1 MLREPL
7 AVEHFHAPPE
17 FLSPR
22 RESPTVT
29 LPLGVQVSRS
39 TLRRF
44 VRAMAAE
51 GLALQSARLG
61 YDSSYAYQAFARAH
75 TSDDAALREMA
86 LELFAAFERRAA

>member
-1 MLREPL
+1 MLREPA

-17 FLSPR
+17 FLCARVGAPN
-22 RESPTVT
+22 VT

-61 YDSSYAYQAFARAH
+61 YDSCYAYDAFARAH
-75 TSDDAALREMA
+75 ASNYAVLRDMA